1 MRELLRKALA
11 NWQILFCFV
20 VFGKWLGLF
29 MNVNASSLGCFRLS
43 STHRLLM
50 AGALLGQ
57 LALAGSQ
64 NLRAD
69 EVAAPQEPIISSAS
83 NEGERAIQGFRVPAD
98 LKVSLFAQEPMLAN
112 PVAFGF
118 DPNGRVFVCET
129 FRQGKGVEDNR
140 GHSEWLDEDL
150 AAMTVA
156 DRVAY
161 IKRHLGDKAV
171 DYTKQDDRIR
181 LLEDTDGDGK
191 ADKATVYSDR
201 YNQIEDG
208 TGAGILFHRG
218 DVFYTNIP
226 HLWKLRDTNNDGK
239 ADERV
244 SLSSGYGVKFAF
256 RGHDM
261 HGLIMGPDGKVYYSI
276 GDRGLNVKTPD
287 GKQLINVSSGA
298 VIRCNPDGSELELFA
313 TGLRNPQE
321 LAFDDFGNL
330 FTGDNNSDSGDQA
343 RWVHV
348 HEGGETGWR
357 MEYQYLGDRG
367 PFNRE
372 KIWQPYQEGQ
382 PAHIVP
388 PITNLAS
395 GPSGLAYYP
404 GTGLPDHYQGRF
416 FLADFRGT
424 PNNSGIRTFKLK
436 AAGASFEV
444 VEAEET
450 LWSILATDV
459 EFGPDGGVY
468 VSDWVNGW
476 NGEGKGRIYRY
487 ASPEVSASPIVKE
500 VKALLGGELQK
511 KSTAELV
518 TLLPHADR
526 RVRQEAQFMLVDK
539 KASTELL
546 QVAKS
551 GPSQLARVH
560 AIWGLGQLG
569 SSPEGKAQLQQLV
582 SVLQD
587 ADIEVKSNAAKV
599 LGDRRIASAF
609 EALVLLLKDE
619 NLRVRYHA
627 ALALSKLGNPA
638 AVAPLLTMLAENEDH
653 DPALRHAGVM
663 GLTGSVKE
671 VEPLLAQSRHPSA
684 SARMGILLALRRHQ
698 SPAIA
703 AYLRDVDPRLVVEA
717 ARAIHDLPIEAALPD
732 LAAVATRGSTDDAL
746 LRRVLNA
753 NYRLGKPENAARLAQ
768 FAAEESLP
776 KAMRLEAL
784 AMLAAWKSPSP
795 KDRVLNFWRP
805 LAERDANVATA
816 ALHPALAGIFR
827 GSPEVQAEAA
837 KVAASLGINEV
848 GPALLGLLQDKGQ
861 PPVVRGEALVALETL
876 KFPKLN
882 EALETSLKD
891 EAAVVRAAALSVLAR
906 QRPAE
911 AAAPLKAATASSE
924 LAERQAAFAALA
936 TLKDGSANS
945 ILSAALDKLLAD
957 DFAKDTRLDLIE
969 AATLRKNG
977 ELEKKIAEYRKRF
990 PSDDPISKF
999 IDCQE
1004 GGSVDRGRKVFL
1016 EKTQV
1021 SCVRCHKVAAPQ
1033 EGHPVGGDVGP
1044 ELTRIG
1050 ADKARQ
1056 YLLEAIVAPNRAIA
1070 KGFETVVVVDADGR
1084 VIAGVVKLE
1093 TPERLDLMTA
1103 EGKLV
1108 SFSKSEI
1115 EERKT
1120 GKSSM
1125 PEDLTKHLSLSEV
1138 RDLIAYLASLR

>member
-1 MRELLRKALA
+1 MSSSAKSRVMSPANFLRRYLA
-11 NWQILFCFV
+11 TSAIVAQLFAATTPFV
-20 VFGKWLGLF
+20 Q
-29 MNVNASSLGCFRLS
+29 AE
-43 STHRLLM
+43 
-50 AGALLGQ
+50 
-57 LALAGSQ
+57 
-64 NLRAD
+64 
-69 EVAAPQEPIISSAS
+69 EVPAPQEPAIAAAS
-83 NEGERAIQGFRVPAD
+83 KEGETAIQGFRIPAD
-98 LKVSLFAQEPMLAN
+98 LKISLVAGEPQLAN

-118 DPNGRVFVCET
+118 DNQGRIFVCET

-161 IKRHLGDKAV
+161 IKRHLGEKAS

-191 ADKATVYSDR
+191 IDKATVFSDR

-208 TGAGILFHRG
+208 TGAGVLFHRG
-218 DVFYTNIP
+218 DLFYTNIP
-226 HLWKLRDTNNDGK
+226 HLWRLRDINNDGK

-287 GKQLINVSSGA
+287 GRQLINVSSGA

-348 HEGGETGWR
+348 HEGGDTGWR

-372 KIWQPYQEGQ
+372 KIWHPYQEGQ
-382 PAHIVP
+382 PAYIVP
-388 PITNLAS
+388 PITNFAS

-404 GTGLPDHYQGRF
+404 GTGLPERYKGRF

-436 AAGASFEV
+436 PSGASFEL

-459 EFGPDGGVY
+459 DFGPDGGVY

-487 ASPEVSASPIVKE
+487 ADPEVSNSEIVKQ
-500 VKALLGGELQK
+500 VKALLAGEI
-511 KSTAELV
+511 KSKSIQELV
-518 TLLPHADR
+518 SLLGHSDR
-526 RVRQEAQFMLVDK
+526 RVRQEAQFLLVDK
-539 KASTELL
+539 KASAELL
-546 QVAKS
+546 QVATTS
-551 GPSQLARVH
+551 QTQLARVH
-560 AIWGLGQLG
+560 AIWALGQLG
-569 SSPEGKAQLQQLV
+569 NTDAGKADLAKLT
-582 SVLQD
+582 SLLSD
-587 ADIEVKSNAAKV
+587 GDIEVKANLAKV
-599 LGDRRIASAF
+599 LGDRRISAAF
-609 EALVLLLKDE
+609 DGLVAQLADE

-627 ALALSKLGNPA
+627 AMALGKIGNPA
-638 AVAPLLTMLAENEDH
+638 AIDPLLTMLAENADQ
-653 DPALRHAGVM
+653 DAPLRHAGVM
-663 GLTGSVKE
+663 GLTGSAKDPQQLIE
-671 VEPLLAQSRHPSA
+671 KTKHSSA
-684 SARMGILLALRRHQ
+684 SARMGLLLALRRHQ
-698 SPAIA
+698 SPAVA
-703 AYLRDVDPRLVVEA
+703 SFLRDADPRLITEA
-717 ARAIHDLPIEAALPD
+717 ARVIHDLPIESALPQ
-732 LAAVATRGSTDDAL
+732 LATTPIRGSQDDAL

-753 NYRLGKPENAARLAQ
+753 NFRLGTPETANRLAD
-768 FAAEESLP
+768 FAAEASIPEP
-776 KAMRLEAL
+776 MRLEAL
-784 AMLAAWKSPSP
+784 SMLASWKTPSP

-805 LAERDANVATA
+805 LAERDANVASTA
-816 ALHPALAGIFR
+816 LRGSLAGIFR
-827 GSPEVQAEAA
+827 GSPKVQAEAA
-837 KVAASLGINEV
+837 KVAASLGITEV

-861 PPVVRGEALVALETL
+861 SPTVRGESLVALETL

-882 EALETSLKD
+882 DALDASLKD
-891 EAAVVRAAALSVLAR
+891 EAAAVRAAALAVLAR
-906 QRPAE
+906 QRPQQAIE
-911 AAAPLKAATASSE
+911 VLKSASASPE
-924 LAERQAAFAALA
+924 LVERQAAFEALASVKHRDATSVLAAALE
-936 TLKDGSANS
+936 
-945 ILSAALDKLLAD
+945 KLLAD
-957 DFAKDTRLDLIE
+957 DFPKDTRLDLTE
-969 AATLRKNG
+969 AAAKRKDG
-977 ELEKKIAEYRKRF
+977 SLEKKLAEYRKRF
-990 PSDDPISKF
+990 PSEDPLSKF
-999 IDCQE
+999 VDCQE
-1004 GGSVDRGRKVFL
+1004 GGSAERGRRIFL

-1021 SCVRCHKVAAPQ
+1021 SCVRCHKVASPS

-1044 ELTRIG
+1044 ELSKIG
-1050 ADKARQ
+1050 VDKTRQ
-1056 YLLEAIVAPNRAIA
+1056 YLLEAVATPSKAIA
-1070 KGFETVVVVDADGR
+1070 KGFETVIVVDSDGR
-1084 VIAGVVKLE
+1084 VTTGVVKLE

-1108 SFSKSEI
+1108 SIAKSDI
-1115 EERKT
+1115 EDRKT

-1125 PEDLTKHLSLSEV
+1125 PEDLTKHLSLQEV
-1138 RDLIAYLASLR
+1138 RDLIAYLASLK